1 MRVTKWGECGILCAL
16 YLAQRYDES
25 TVGASDIAENQGLDL
40 QYTQQ
45 ILHRLRKGNVI
56 ESVRG
61 PKGGYRLVRA
71 PEKTT
76 LREILYAAEGD
87 TFQIICDYAP
97 IHPND
102 TAPNQCAT
110 KETCSLHGVWQDL
123 RTAIDALLEQ
133 KTLADLLVQP
143 QESDSLVQLG
153 KREFTPATSKV

>member
-16 YLAQRYDES
+16 YLAQRYDDS
-25 TVGASDIAENQGLDL
+25 TVGASDIAETQGLDL

-61 PKGGYRLVRA
+61 PKGGYRLVRS

-76 LREILYAAEGD
+76 LKEILYAAEGD
-87 TFQIICDYAP
+87 TFQIICDHAP
-97 IHPND
+97 IHPNA
-102 TAPNQCAT
+102 TSPNQCAT

-133 KTLADLLVQP
+133 KTLADLLTQP
-143 QESDSLVQLG
+143 QGSTPLVQLG
-153 KREFTPATSKV
+153 KKDLAPSTSKV

>member
-16 YLAQRYDES
+16 YLAQRYDLP
-25 TVGASDIAENQGLDL
+25 TVGAADIAEGQGLDL

-45 ILHRLRKGNVI
+45 ILQRLRKGNVI

-71 PEKTT
+71 PEHTT
-76 LREILYAAEGD
+76 LKDILYAAEGE

-97 IHPND
+97 IHPN
-102 TAPNQCAT
+102 TTTPNQCAT
-110 KETCSLHGVWQDL
+110 KQTCSLHGVWQEL

-133 KTLADLLVQP
+133 RTLADLVDQP
-143 QESDSLVQLG
+143 RESPPLVQLSR
-153 KREFTPATSKV
+153 KE